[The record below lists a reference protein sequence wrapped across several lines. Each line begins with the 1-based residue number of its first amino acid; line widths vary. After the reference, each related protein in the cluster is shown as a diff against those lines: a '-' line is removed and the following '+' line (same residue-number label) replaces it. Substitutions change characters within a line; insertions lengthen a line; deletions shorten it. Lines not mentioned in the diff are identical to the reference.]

1 MKSAWSG
8 LLASLV
14 LVAGCGNGIIGAG
27 EDESESESESEITLG
42 TAQQGVSGKS
52 IFEKGTFG
60 GNGRTCLTCHS
71 EETGTFSLPEAKAR
85 LNAHPS
91 DPLFR
96 SIDSDD
102 GTGASYQRLLD
113 YGTMLVTVP
122 LAPGVVVADA
132 PTATSVQLE
141 RSVPSTLNTP
151 ALDPVLMWDG
161 RAPSLEA
168 QALGAIQTHA
178 QGTETPS
185 AATLAKIAD
194 YEETLFS
201 SKALKK
207 YASGGPAPTLPPGN
221 TLAEKRGRLF
231 FIDVPFNPPSLHGF
245 CASCHSGPLIN
256 TTNQYN
262 PLQPPGLRF
271 STALVSELNER
282 NLPLRT
288 YLFPVPGGTASV
300 SSPDPGRALIT
311 GNIADVNT
319 FKIPSLL
326 NVKNTAPYFHDG
338 SARTLEDV
346 VDQYQKFT
354 IFFTGLSFTQQE
366 LGDMV
371 AYMKIL

>member
-14 LVAGCGNGIIGAG
+14 IVAGCSHGAVGAG
-27 EDESESESESEITLG
+27 ADESESVNDAI
-42 TAQQGVSGKS
+42 AAVQQPVTGES
-52 IFEKGTFG
+52 IFKKGTFG
-60 GNGRTCLTCHS
+60 GNGRTCLTCHH
-71 EETGTFSLPEAKAR
+71 EATGTFSLSEAQDRYAE
-85 LNAHPS
+85 NPG

-102 GTGASYQRLLD
+102 GTGASYHRLLD

-185 AATLAKIAD
+185 AANLAKIAD

-201 SKALKK
+201 SKELKD
-207 YASGGPAPTLPPGN
+207 YASGGPAPTLPLGT
-221 TLAEKRGRLF
+221 TLAEQRGRLF
-231 FIDVPFNPPSLHGF
+231 FIDVPFDRPSLHGF
-245 CASCHSGPLIN
+245 CASCHSGPLLN

-262 PLQPPGLRF
+262 PLQPPGVRI
-271 STALVSELNER
+271 STALVSEINER
-282 NLPLRT
+282 NLPSRT

-300 SSPDPGRALIT
+300 TSPDPGRALIT

-319 FKIPSLL
+319 FKIPSLR
-326 NVKNTAPYFHDG
+326 NIKNTGPYFHDG
-338 SARTLEDV
+338 SARTLVDV
-346 VDQYQKFT
+346 VNQYQKFV
-354 IFFTGLSFTQQE
+354 IFFTGLSFTQEE